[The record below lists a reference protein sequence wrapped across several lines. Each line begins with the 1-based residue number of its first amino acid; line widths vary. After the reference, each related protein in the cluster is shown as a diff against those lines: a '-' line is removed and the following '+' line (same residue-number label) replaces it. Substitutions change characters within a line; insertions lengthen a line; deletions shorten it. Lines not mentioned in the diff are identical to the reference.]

1 MKPWMEYLYMQQP
14 MPDNATGVPVIVQAM
29 DSAGN
34 LIDIGTVT
42 SDAFGNFKVAFC
54 PDEED
59 VYTILASFLGSD
71 SYYASYASTGVAVG
85 PAPPEPEPYPEPEP
99 AADYTPMFLVLA
111 AIGIVAIIISIVNL
125 FWKRK

>member
-1 MKPWMEYLYMQQP
+1 MQQP
-14 MPDNATGVPVIVQAM
+14 MPQNATGVPVMVQAL

-54 PDEED
+54 PDKED
-59 VYTILASFLGSD
+59 VYTILASFLGTD

-85 PAPPEPEPYPEPEP
+85 PAPPEPEPYPEPAVMP
-99 AADYTPMFLVLA
+99 DYTLTIIGTGIAVIA
-111 AIGIVAIIISIVNL
+111 AVAIVGILIL
-125 FWKRK
+125 RKRP